1 MSINVQTNYE
11 KTASKNAYFNAD
23 KNVIEQILFQITPSS
38 KKRDIQEA
46 YARLFSYLLLCRN
59 ANKNNRSNWSH
70 NAVIQRTPL
79 GKDNV
84 RKAFKW
90 LVESYPEIP
99 IIKKS
104 GPSSK
109 PTYEVREFEEPVQLQ
124 SWIFDGRTSS
134 EEKTPT
140 KDNSWFFYLPHLLSN
155 NDCYLSSMFMIKVL
169 IETSPSE
176 IEFPETSFKLNDMV
190 LLTSNE
196 RLSTIS
202 HENELKRWGIENIK
216 LLFSCGYLTC
226 NTYINDVLIHC
237 NIDGLEGINEYA
249 ERRFEELN
257 SYVYPS
263 TLDEGINIHN
273 GVPFAF
279 TIVPSR
285 LLIDDDL
292 KNLFEANLIDEID
305 YLELPSHL
313 LSKQGIGLSN
323 NLTPPPLPFE
333 DNYIKQTSH

>member
-11 KTASKNAYFNAD
+11 KTASKNAYFNTD

-46 YARLFSYLLLCRN
+46 YARLFSYLLLCRH
-59 ANKNNRSNWSH
+59 ANKSKRSNWSH
-70 NAVIQRTPL
+70 NAVIQRSPL

-90 LVESYPEIP
+90 LAESYPKKP

-104 GPSSK
+104 GSPSK
-109 PTYEVREFEEPVQLQ
+109 PNYEVREFEEPVQLQ
-124 SWIFDGRTSS
+124 SWIFDGSNS
-134 EEKTPT
+134 GDEKTSN
-140 KDNSWFFYLPHLLSN
+140 KSFSWFYYLPNLLSN
-155 NDCYLSSMFMIKVL
+155 NDYYLASMFMIKVL

-176 IEFPETSFKLNDMV
+176 VEFPEKCFKLKDILQFN
-190 LLTSNE
+190 SFE
-196 RLSTIS
+196 RHSTIS
-202 HENELKRWGIENIK
+202 HENELKRWGLQNIK
-216 LLFSCGYLTC
+216 HLFSYGYLTY
-226 NTYINDVLIHC
+226 NVYINDVLIQC
-237 NIDGLEGINEYA
+237 NIDGLKNLNEYA
-249 ERRFEELN
+249 ERRFEKLN
-257 SYVYPS
+257 SNVYPS
-263 TLDEGINIHN
+263 GDCKVINPYIA
-273 GVPFAF
+273 FEF
-279 TIVPSR
+279 TIVPSN
-285 LLIDDDL
+285 LLIDDDF

-305 YLELPSHL
+305 GLELPSHL